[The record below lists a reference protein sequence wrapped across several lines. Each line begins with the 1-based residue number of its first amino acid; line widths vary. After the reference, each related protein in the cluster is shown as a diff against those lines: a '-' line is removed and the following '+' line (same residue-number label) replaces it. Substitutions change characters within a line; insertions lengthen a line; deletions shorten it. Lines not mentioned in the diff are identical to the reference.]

1 MDNRKTSQGFA
12 KFSIKTLVYVV
23 MIVVAIVCATTAYS
37 FGSQI
42 FSNEGVD
49 PKPGTDMTFTVDE
62 GTSIES
68 FGKTLEEF
76 NVIKSSRVFTVQSYL
91 YEVKKKRKQ
100 LRNQRENS
108 VIVDERIVTYMHSL
122 EKPNNNVLEE
132 IEQQAHIDGVPI
144 IRKEMESFL
153 RVMLTITKPKRILE
167 LGTAVGYSA
176 ILMSEAIEKDESIIT
191 IENYEKR
198 IVQARD
204 NFKKADKED
213 VITMLEG
220 DAMEIM
226 PGLEGDSF
234 DFVFM
239 DAAKAQY
246 IHFLPEVMRLM
257 KKGAVLITDNVLQ
270 EGDIIQSKYVVRRR
284 DRTIHKR
291 MREYLEVVKN
301 HPELETTIVP
311 IGDGITISVKK

>member
-1 MDNRKTSQGFA
+1 M
-12 KFSIKTLVYVV
+12 
-23 MIVVAIVCATTAYS
+23 
-37 FGSQI
+37 
-42 FSNEGVD
+42 
-49 PKPGTDMTFTVDE
+49 
-62 GTSIES
+62 
-68 FGKTLEEF
+68 
-76 NVIKSSRVFTVQSYL
+76 
-91 YEVKKKRKQ
+91 
-100 LRNQRENS
+100 
-108 VIVDERIVTYMHSL
+108 IVDERIVTYMHSL
-122 EKPNNNVLEE
+122 EKTNNNVLEE

-176 ILMSEAIEKDESIIT
+176 ILMSEAIEKDASIIT

-204 NFKKADKED
+204 NFKKADI
-213 VITMLEG
+213 ITMLEG

>member
-1 MDNRKTSQGFA
+1 M
-12 KFSIKTLVYVV
+12 
-23 MIVVAIVCATTAYS
+23 
-37 FGSQI
+37 
-42 FSNEGVD
+42 
-49 PKPGTDMTFTVDE
+49 
-62 GTSIES
+62 
-68 FGKTLEEF
+68 
-76 NVIKSSRVFTVQSYL
+76 
-91 YEVKKKRKQ
+91 
-100 LRNQRENS
+100 
-108 VIVDERIVTYMHSL
+108 IVDERIVTYMHSL
-122 EKPNNNVLEE
+122 EKPNNNKVLEE

-176 ILMSEAIEKDESIIT
+176 ILMSEAIEKDASIIT

-301 HPELETTIVP
+301 HPELRN
-311 IGDGITISVKK
+311 SYCSNR